1 MEPPSRTPQ
10 ASCWFPSSKC
20 WGRVHQSA
28 NDVEAACHKLM
39 SLKQRNSDPSDTG
52 SESSTASH
60 VATVGPAGTQH
71 TGSSIEHSRAGA
83 KRTLDGLLARRT
95 WEEAWDAL
103 GKGTA
108 SFLKKEHPVQ
118 GMERAFSS
126 QVRVYGSCPE
136 AARLSAWESC
146 KATQNLLFQS
156 PQLYLWILTCFLF
169 FKL

>member
-1 MEPPSRTPQ
+1 MELPSRTPQ
-10 ASCWFPSSKC
+10 APCWWPSSEC

-28 NDVEAACHKLM
+28 NDVEAACRKLM

-83 KRTLDGLLARRT
+83 QRTLDGLLPRRT

-108 SFLKKEHPVQ
+108 CSLKKERPVREWR
-118 GMERAFSS
+118 GPSARSS
-126 QVRVYGSCPE
+126 GSMAHVLRQPGCLLE
-136 AARLSAWESC
+136 NRARLHR
-146 KATQNLLFQS
+146 
-156 PQLYLWILTCFLF
+156 TCSSNHPNFIYEF
-169 FKL
+169 